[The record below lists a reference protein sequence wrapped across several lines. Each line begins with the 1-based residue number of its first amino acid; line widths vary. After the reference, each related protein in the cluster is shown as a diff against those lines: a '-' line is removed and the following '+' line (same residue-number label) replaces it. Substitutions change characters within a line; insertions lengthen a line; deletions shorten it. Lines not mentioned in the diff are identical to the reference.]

1 MKMRWQGGRVWV
13 VHLCVLL
20 LAAGWLVSAQQE
32 DPPKDPR
39 EDPGKDR
46 AAQLSGHVQRG
57 LRARDEERLGDAA
70 REFEAALKLA
80 PNVAQLHA
88 SLGLVRHRE
97 GKLSLAVASF
107 ERALEVKP
115 DLGGVNGLLGFD
127 LLMLGRVE
135 TALSDLLALGLP
147 RERVLHVAQSR
158 RADIVPANRIGLS
171 CVWVDRPGHMFGRA
185 GRGAED
191 ARPDWEVSSL
201 ADLVDRLE

>member
-1 MKMRWQGGRVWV
+1 MRWQGGRVWV
-13 VHLCVLL
+13 VHLCVVL
-20 LAAGWLVSAQQE
+20 LAAGWLASAQQE
-32 DPPKDPR
+32 DPR
-39 EDPGKDR
+39 KDR

-80 PNVAQLHA
+80 PDVAQLHA

-135 TALSDLLALGLP
+135 TAFPVCKKRTKKTPRIRKCGRGLGWLTCGRVSTGKRSVSGRRSGTGAGNLSTFCC
-147 RERVLHVAQSR
+147 
-158 RADIVPANRIGLS
+158 I
-171 CVWVDRPGHMFGRA
+171 FGRPT
-185 GRGAED
+185 R
-191 ARPDWEVSSL
+191 RCS
-201 ADLVDRLE
+201 RM